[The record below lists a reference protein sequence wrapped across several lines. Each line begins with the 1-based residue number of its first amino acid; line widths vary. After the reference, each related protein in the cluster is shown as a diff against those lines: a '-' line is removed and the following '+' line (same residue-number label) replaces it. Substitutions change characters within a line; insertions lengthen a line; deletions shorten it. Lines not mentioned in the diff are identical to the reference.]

1 MSGPKI
7 FEGRADYGDCTTVAM
22 IEELADM
29 LDAAEKLDV
38 KIMRRLKPDQC
49 KAYETAFPIEYPDMR
64 KLRKFA
70 DDWQA
75 RLDAEGEQS

>member
-1 MSGPKI
+1 MKT
-7 FEGRADYGDCTTVAM
+7 FEGRADYGDCTTVSM

-29 LDAAEKLDV
+29 LDKAEKLDA
-38 KIMRRLKPDQC
+38 KIMRRLKPDQH
-49 KAYETAFPIEYPDMR
+49 KDYEAAFPIEYPDMR

-75 RLDAEGEQS
+75 RLDAEEGQ